1 MLDGTGSAQLA
12 ILIDAENIPL
22 WAVEPLLTES
32 ARYGKARVRRAY
44 GDWSG
49 SLRNWKKTLQELS
62 IRPVQVFAAV
72 KGKNAADLA
81 LTIDAMDLLHSG
93 SIDTICIASSD
104 SDFTRLAER
113 IRESGLTV
121 HGFGEETKT
130 NPGLPAACDT
140 FVFVE
145 TLMADTP
152 PTRTAKPDQTLVPA
166 QATPP
171 EASDITENAPPSP
184 ETSPAQVIAAPQTKK
199 KTQALAGPPT
209 RATTAELRADIALIS
224 RLREAVTTNTGPDG
238 WTHLSAVGLAIR
250 KHPAVV
256 LKTYGYSRL
265 TDLMIATNLF
275 ELQRNGPGTAGPVHA
290 RLK

>member
-1 MLDGTGSAQLA
+1 MDGTGSARLA
-12 ILIDAENIPL
+12 ILIDAENIPR

-32 ARYGKARVRRAY
+32 AQYGTVRIRRAY

-49 SLRNWKKTLQELS
+49 SLRSWKPTLQELS

-145 TLMADTP
+145 TLITDTP
-152 PTRTAKPDQTLVPA
+152 PTPTAKPDQALVPA

-171 EASDITENAPPSP
+171 GTSDVTGNVLPSP
-184 ETSPAQVIAAPQTKK
+184 ETGPAQVIAAPQAKT
-199 KTQALAGPPT
+199 KTQAVAGPPT
-209 RATTAELRADIALIS
+209 RATTAELRADTALIS

-238 WTHLSAVGLAIR
+238 WAHLSAVGLAIR

-265 TDLMIATNLF
+265 TDLMVATDLF
-275 ELQRNGPGTAGPVHA
+275 ELHRNGPGKAGPVHA
-290 RLK
+290 RVK